1 MQPTSRNLFWKDV
14 RVEIAWSHTANDSA
28 GGNVLAPGEA
38 VALLRDL
45 RRDPGAMDVLRD
57 VLGDELSGNRV
68 SRLSDEKVIEELTW
82 RVEKKWVKVAVTE
95 YKLRFPKG
103 LVEVVSAPA
112 APPPPAAP
120 RAAPP
125 PTAPQKQTCCNPDC
139 AAAFQNAADNGSP
152 LVERGAAKCQ

>member
-1 MQPTSRNLFWKDV
+1 VQPTARTIFWKDV
-14 RVEIAWSHTANDSA
+14 RVEIGWAHTADASPGGSTLAA
-28 GGNVLAPGEA
+28 GDA

-45 RRDPGAMDVLRD
+45 RRDPAAMDTLRA
-57 VLGDELSGNRV
+57 VLGDELTGTRV
-68 SRLSDEKVIEELTW
+68 ARLSDDKVIEELGW
-82 RVEKKWVKVAVTE
+82 RVEKRWVRVAVSE

-103 LVEVVSAPA
+103 LIEVVSAPA

-125 PTAPQKQTCCNPDC
+125 AAAPQKQTCCNPDC
-139 AAAFQNAADNGSP
+139 AAAFQNAADNGTP